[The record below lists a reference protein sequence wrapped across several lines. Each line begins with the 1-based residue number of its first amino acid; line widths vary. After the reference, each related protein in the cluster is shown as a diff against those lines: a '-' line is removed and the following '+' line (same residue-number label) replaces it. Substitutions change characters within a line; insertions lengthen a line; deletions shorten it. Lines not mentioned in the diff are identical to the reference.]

1 MPRVARIYQIENP
14 NKHPKFAYLS
24 FIKRGISSTKSTLGY
39 MKMKKVPV
47 TTQQIAAMFPNF
59 FRTAGDASR
68 IVHTLERHGLASKTI
83 DNHWVITP
91 LGISSC
97 YALGSRDAIVAALM
111 V

>member
-1 MPRVARIYQIENP
+1 MPAYARIYQIENP
-14 NKHPKFAYLS
+14 NKYPKFKYLS
-24 FIKRGISSTKSTLGY
+24 FIKRGTSSTKSTLGY

-97 YALGSRDAIVAALM
+97 YTLGARDAIVASSL

>member
-1 MPRVARIYQIENP
+1 MAAFARIYQIENP
-14 NKHPKFAYLS
+14 NKHPKFAHLS
-24 FIKRGISSTKSTLGY
+24 FIKRGTSSTKSMLAY

-68 IVHTLERHGLASKTI
+68 IVHKLERHGLASKTI

-91 LGISSC
+91 LGESSC
-97 YALGSRDAIVAALM
+97 YALGSRDAIIASSM